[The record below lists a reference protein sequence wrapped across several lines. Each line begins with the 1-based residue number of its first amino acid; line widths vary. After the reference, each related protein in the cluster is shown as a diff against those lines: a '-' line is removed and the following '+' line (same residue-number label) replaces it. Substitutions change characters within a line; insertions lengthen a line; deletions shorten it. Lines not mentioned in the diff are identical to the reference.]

1 MIETGPHKA
10 VVPRLR
16 DNLGYHGACQL
27 TGVQRTARPTCG
39 AVVSDRSYNSRR
51 K

>member
-1 MIETGPHKA
+1 MIETRPQKT

-27 TGVQRTARPTCG
+27 TGVQRTARPTYG
-39 AVVSDRSYNSRR
+39 AAVSARSYNSRP